1 MSVLADQ
8 NAPSGL
14 SELVSAIREVQQLQ
28 AQTRGE
34 LNKLVASTSRAAPV
48 SGLPTGQCFGWSQT
62 DDCKADGPMQVNN
75 GVQTTQSC
83 TTPLQ
88 NKWSG
93 FCVCG
98 SGSSQTKIGFNCNG
112 GQQGRTCQE
121 ICQETG
127 ASAYGPLPATDAA
140 ACLQGGG
147 VFVGQGAVPG
157 FAAASPGAYFPGCP
171 ADAKCCVPL
180 TGTVNV
186 ADASEIVVSGAAG
199 TLSGLN
205 GVYLR
210 GGTGT
215 GAQTVYASGAGQ
227 QITLVIGGG
236 WTIAL
241 HSEAGWQSVVASGPF
256 AKDPQRIPVGGHA
269 EPWQS
274 STGES
279 ADASSIRLSAMSKA
293 DAARDASQKA
303 ALTTRLQELDGV
315 ETTLLSNLRTQRIAA
330 SDQTTATSLALRA
343 ETKAASLIEAES
355 EEQRRRLSRGR
366 GQAVQDTTLIVAAR
380 SASMRAK
387 AYTRVTLVSI
397 AVLIAAFVIYRLN
410 ASATINKDMAFILT
424 AAAGAAGLIVGTIML
439 NNIQSR
445 NPRDFSKLYFA
456 PPAGPSSDAAAFSSP
471 TSDNGNDIQS
481 CQRALRAA
489 RSV

>member
-1 MSVLADQ
+1 MSVSADQ
-8 NAPSGL
+8 SAPSGL
-14 SELVSAIREVQQLQ
+14 SELVSAIHEVQQLQ

-48 SGLPTGQCFGWSQT
+48 SGLPTGQCVHWLQT
-62 DDCKADGPMQVNN
+62 NDCKADGPMQVIN
-75 GVQTTQSC
+75 GVQTTQPC

-88 NKWSG
+88 SGWSG

-98 SGSSQTKIGFNCNG
+98 SGGSQTKIGFNCNG

-147 VFVGQGAVPG
+147 VFVGQGAGKG
-157 FAAASPGAYFPGCP
+157 FAAVSPGAYFPGCP

-186 ADASEIVVSGAAG
+186 ADAREIVVSGAAG

-205 GVYLR
+205 GLYLR
-210 GGTGT
+210 GGTGS
-215 GAQTVYASGAGQ
+215 GAHTVYASGAGQ
-227 QITLVIGGG
+227 QITIGAGG
-236 WTIAL
+236 WTIGPA
-241 HSEAGWQSVVASGPF
+241 AGGMSVVASGPF

-279 ADASSIRLSAMSKA
+279 ADASSIRLSAVSKA

-380 SASMRAK
+380 SASLRAK

-397 AVLIAAFVIYRLN
+397 AVLVAAFVIYRLN
-410 ASATINKDMAFILT
+410 TSAVISKDMAFILT
-424 AAAGAAGLIVGTIML
+424 AAAGGAGLIVGTIML

-456 PPAGPSSDAAAFSSP
+456 PPAGLSSDAAAFSSP
-471 TSDNGNDIQS
+471 TLDNGNDYQS
-481 CQRALRAA
+481 CRRALRTA
-489 RSV
+489 RSI